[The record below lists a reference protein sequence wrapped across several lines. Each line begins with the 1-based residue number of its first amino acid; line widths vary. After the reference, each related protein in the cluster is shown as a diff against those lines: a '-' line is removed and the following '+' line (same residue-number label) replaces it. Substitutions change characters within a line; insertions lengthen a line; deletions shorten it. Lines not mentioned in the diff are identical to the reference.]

1 VIEFLLDPEKALD
14 AIDKATKL
22 VKRAMATS
30 NDIAGIGK
38 ALGAQIQA
46 RVNAESAL
54 AAAKSGELKGNAF
67 QLAADLELAIHKAKQ
82 DEEHLKNTVFYP
94 NHMDLWMQI
103 KATEANIRKGQIEAA
118 KKAKA
123 LAKRKKEQQDEMI
136 EWLIIGVF
144 CTALLVGLLWGGW
157 ELLMYCKK
165 ARCGH

>member
-1 VIEFLLDPEKALD
+1 MIDLLLDPEKALD

-38 ALGAQIQA
+38 ALGVQIQA
-46 RVNAESAL
+46 RVNAETAL
-54 AAAKSGELKGNAF
+54 AAAKSGNVKGNAF

-103 KATEANIRKGQIEAA
+103 KATEANIRKGQIQAA
-118 KKAKA
+118 KDAKA
-123 LAKRKKEQQDEMI
+123 AAKRKKEQQDEI
-136 EWLIIGVF
+136 VEWVVVGVF
-144 CTALLVGLLWGGW
+144 GVALLGAMLWGGF
-157 ELLMYCKK
+157 ELLMWCKK
-165 ARCGH
+165 TGCGG

>member
-1 VIEFLLDPEKALD
+1 MIDLLLDPEKALD
-14 AIDKATKL
+14 AIEKATKL
-22 VKRAMATS
+22 VQRAVATS

-54 AAAKSGELKGNAF
+54 AAAKSGNVKGNAF

-103 KATEANIRKGQIEAA
+103 KATEANIRKGQIAAA
-118 KKAKA
+118 KEAKA
-123 LAKRKKEQQDEMI
+123 LAKKKKEQQDEMI
-136 EWLIIGVF
+136 ELTVIITF
-144 CTALLVGLLWGGW
+144 CVVLLAAMLWGGW
-157 ELLMYCKK
+157 ELLMWCKK
-165 ARCGH
+165 VRCGA

>member
-1 VIEFLLDPEKALD
+1 MIDLLLDPEKALD
-14 AIDKATKL
+14 AIEKATKL
-22 VKRAMATS
+22 VQRAVATS

-54 AAAKSGELKGNAF
+54 VAAKSGNVKGNAF

-103 KATEANIRKGQIEAA
+103 KATEANIRKGQIAAA
-118 KKAKA
+118 KEAKA
-123 LAKRKKEQQDEMI
+123 EAKRKKEQQDEMI
-136 EWLIIGVF
+136 EWTVIITF
-144 CTALLVGLLWGGW
+144 CVVLLGAMLWGGW
-157 ELLMYCKK
+157 ELLMWCKK
-165 ARCGH
+165 VRCGA

>member
-1 VIEFLLDPEKALD
+1 MIDLLLDPEKALD
-14 AIDKATKL
+14 AIEKATKL
-22 VKRAMATS
+22 VQRAVATS

-54 AAAKSGELKGNAF
+54 AAAKSGNVKGNAF

-103 KATEANIRKGQIEAA
+103 KATEANIRKGQIAAA
-118 KKAKA
+118 KQAKA
-123 LAKRKKEQQDEMI
+123 IAKKKKEQQDEMI
-136 EWLIIGVF
+136 EWTVIIMF
-144 CTALLVGLLWGGW
+144 CVVLLGAMLWGGW
-157 ELLMYCKK
+157 ELLMWCKK
-165 ARCGH
+165 VRCGA